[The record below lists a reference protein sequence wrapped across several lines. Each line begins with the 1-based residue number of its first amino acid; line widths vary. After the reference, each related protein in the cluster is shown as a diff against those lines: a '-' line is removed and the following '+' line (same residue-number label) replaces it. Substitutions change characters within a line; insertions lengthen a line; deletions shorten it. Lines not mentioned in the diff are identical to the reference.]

1 MDFIY
6 SKESMK
12 VFLSKNFDENTNQL
26 VFRLTHL
33 MPDIKVFWY
42 IDANFVRTSQTF
54 HEMTILPKKGNYIIT
69 VLNELGNGLKRAVEI
84 TE

>member
-1 MDFIY
+1 
-6 SKESMK
+6 
-12 VFLSKNFDENTNQL
+12 
-26 VFRLTHL
+26 

-54 HEMTILPKKGNYIIT
+54 HEMAILPKKGNYIIT
-69 VLNELGNGLKRAVEI
+69 VLNELGNALKRAIEI

>member
-42 IDANFVRTSQTF
+42 IDPNFVHTSQTF
-54 HEMTILPKKGNYIIT
+54 HEMAILPKKGNYIIT